1 MDCKD
6 AKIPIWFK
14 ALFNKTKQP
23 HDMFSLFSQEV
34 SIFIFDKKKVERSLV
49 RPKRN
54 TITEFLKTGVSN
66 LKLNRHARILPV
78 LSGPED
84 CSDSLAFVSEP
95 LLGSLA
101 NILRFPINILFLG
114 HNWRNNDL
122 IDYSWTFTFLAWKC
136 TLPCRIVPPGLL
148 LGRVF
153 KKLYFG
159 ATVSCRAMETCQIHL
174 DKS

>member
-23 HDMFSLFSQEV
+23 HDMFFSLFSQEV

-101 NILRFPINILFLG
+101 NILRFS
-114 HNWRNNDL
+114 R
-122 IDYSWTFTFLAWKC
+122 FTFCFWG
-136 TLPCRIVPPGLL
+136 TT
-148 LGRVF
+148 
-153 KKLYFG
+153 G
-159 ATVSCRAMETCQIHL
+159 AIMISSI
-174 DKS
+174 S

>member
-1 MDCKD
+1 MQNIFRKNI
-6 AKIPIWFK
+6 AFVPIIHPSLNFVK
-14 ALFNKTKQP
+14 ALLSLPLLNHKWIAKMQRFLFGLRHYLTKQNSL
-23 HDMFSLFSQEV
+23 MICFFLFSQEV

-101 NILRFPINILFLG
+101 NILRFPIHILFLG
-114 HNWRNNDL
+114 HK
-122 IDYSWTFTFLAWKC
+122 LA
-136 TLPCRIVPPGLL
+136 
-148 LGRVF
+148 
-153 KKLYFG
+153 
-159 ATVSCRAMETCQIHL
+159 Q
-174 DKS
+174 

>member
-1 MDCKD
+1 MQNIFRKNIAFVPIIHPSLNFVKALLSLPLLNHKWI
-6 AKIPIWFK
+6 AKIPIYLFK
-14 ALFNKTKQP
+14 ALNSL
-23 HDMFSLFSQEV
+23 MICFSLLSQEV

-101 NILRFPINILFLG
+101 NILRFHNHILSISG
-114 HNWRNNDL
+114 AQ
-122 IDYSWTFTFLAWKC
+122 LA
-136 TLPCRIVPPGLL
+136 
-148 LGRVF
+148 
-153 KKLYFG
+153 
-159 ATVSCRAMETCQIHL
+159 Q
-174 DKS
+174 